1 MYDEVMQ
8 LIALA
13 KNDEQYFKR
22 IDALKQEQLKL
33 AHVLEIAKTLE
44 EANMHMAKSRQDAAQ
59 ILEDAQE
66 EAKTIKASATTF
78 LDESRQVV
86 VKNKELQKEIK
97 EKLEELRKKMEVTA
111 ATEKKMLE
119 SIEEH
124 KILTAARSEE
134 QDIARKLKNEF
145 ETKLKKMREI
155 AAS

>member
-66 EAKTIKASATTF
+66 EAKTIKASASTF

-97 EKLEELRKKMEVTA
+97 EKLEELRKKIEATA
-111 ATEKKMLE
+111 STEKKMLD

-124 KILTAARSEE
+124 HKLSVARAEE

>member
-66 EAKTIKASATTF
+66 EAKAIKASAATF

-97 EKLEELRKKMEVTA
+97 EKLEELRKKMEATA
-111 ATEKKMLE
+111 STEKKMLD

-124 KILTAARSEE
+124 HKLSVARAEE

>member
-66 EAKTIKASATTF
+66 EAKVIKASASTF

-97 EKLEELRKKMEVTA
+97 EKLEELRKKMEATA
-111 ATEKKMLE
+111 STEKKMLD

-124 KILTAARSEE
+124 HKLSVARSEE

-155 AAS
+155 AVS